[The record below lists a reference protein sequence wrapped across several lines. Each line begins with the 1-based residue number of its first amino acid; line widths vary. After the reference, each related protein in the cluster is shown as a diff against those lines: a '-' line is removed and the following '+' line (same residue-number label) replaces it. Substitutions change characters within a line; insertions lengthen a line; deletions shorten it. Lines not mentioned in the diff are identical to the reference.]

1 MTVVETLER
10 LIAHPSVSN
19 RPLYALAAEVAR
31 RGEDLGFTSRL
42 YRDPEDPTK
51 ANVVSE
57 LGPPGP
63 EGLIL
68 SGHLD
73 VVPVIGQ
80 PWDSVPFALT
90 ERDGVLYGRG
100 TADMK
105 GFVACALHALARLDL
120 KRLRRKLVLVWT
132 HDEEIGCVGSAKLAA
147 ALGQRPEDWPTEA
160 LIGEPTDFRIFRM
173 HPGHV
178 ALTITTHGESA
189 HSSKPDL
196 GASAIRAMGRVITML
211 ERLEVELRAVIR
223 PDLRTMLERPFV
235 TMNMGTLQGGTAI
248 NLVPDHCALQVG
260 YRPLPGDDPVAI
272 RWLITQRLAE
282 LKLPPGTQV
291 SWTPGT
297 VTPSLLTPEGSALQ
311 GVIEGCCPEA
321 RGGTLAASFATD
333 AGNLEQL
340 GIRSLIFGPGS
351 IDVAHKANECL
362 PLADLHRG
370 VEAIEAIV
378 RHRCL

>member
-1 MTVVETLER
+1 MTVVETLRR
-10 LIAHPSVSN
+10 LIAHPTVSD
-19 RPLYALAAEVAR
+19 RPLEELAAEVAQ
-31 RGEDLGFTSRL
+31 RGEDLGFSSTL
-42 YRDPEDPTK
+42 HVDPEDSTK
-51 ANVVSE
+51 ANVVSV
-57 LGPPGP
+57 LGPAGAD
-63 EGLIL
+63 GLIL

-73 VVPVIGQ
+73 VVPVTGQ
-80 PWDSVPFALT
+80 PWDTDPFVLT
-90 ERDGVLYGRG
+90 EREGVLYGRG

-105 GFVACALHALARLDL
+105 GFVACALHALGRLDL
-120 KRLRRKLVLVWT
+120 TRLRRRLVLVWT
-132 HDEEIGCVGSAKLAA
+132 HDEEIGCVGSAKLAN
-147 ALGQRPEDWPTEA
+147 ALGQRPDDWPKEA

-196 GASAIRAMGRVITML
+196 GASAIRAMGRVIAML
-211 ERLEVELRAVIR
+211 ERLEVELRSVIR
-223 PDLRTMLERPFV
+223 PDLRAMLDRPFV
-235 TMNMGTLQGGTAI
+235 TMNMGTVHEGSAI
-248 NLVPDHCALQVG
+248 TPVPDHCVLQVG

-282 LKLPPGTQV
+282 LKLPLGTRV

-297 VTPSLLTPEGSALQ
+297 VTPSLLTPEGSPLQ
-311 GVIEGCCPEA
+311 GVIEGCCPES

-333 AGNLEQL
+333 GGNLEQL

-351 IDVAHKANECL
+351 IDVAHKPNENL
-362 PLADLHRG
+362 PLSDLHRG